1 MAVRTAGLAGRFA
14 LTMYLAKYFDL
25 KDIGA
30 FGLVAGAV
38 GILPCALGCGI
49 NYFLSREI
57 VGLPPLR
64 AGMMLRDRLA
74 FTLAMS
80 LVATIVLATLAGI
93 GLLPVR
99 HNLPLLIWI
108 LIGESIA
115 FDIHMSLISLRMAV
129 AANVLLFVR
138 SAGWVFPA
146 IALGVFL
153 GPRFRTFDFVLYC
166 WSAGLAVNFVC
177 LFVVVLRDWPLR
189 DIART
194 GIDFRWLA
202 RTVRRASLIYPS
214 DLGIAGQ
221 IYLDRYIV
229 EHYLGMKQV
238 GVYTLYWSMA
248 NAVYVLVTVGVVQ
261 LVVPHLIERHRV
273 GIKAEWRSAF
283 LAELVKMVSIA
294 VPLCAACGGI
304 VLMVLPRI
312 GMTQFSVSPLVL
324 ELMLVGVIVR
334 LVSDVFSQ
342 ALYSRNLDA
351 SFAAMNIIG
360 LLISAATSIAL
371 ITHGGLLGVAAGM
384 IISPAVLL
392 ALRGVLLAKGYARD
406 TMVAVSRSGG

>member
-30 FGLVAGAV
+30 FGLIAGAV

-57 VGLPPLR
+57 VGAPPLR
-64 AGMMLRDRLA
+64 AGIMLRDRLA

-80 LVATIVLATLAGI
+80 VLATTVLATLT
-93 GLLPVR
+93 GLGVLPVR
-99 HNLPLLIWI
+99 HNLLLLIWI

-115 FDIHMSLISLRMAV
+115 FDVHMSLISLRLAV

-146 IALGVFL
+146 IGFGVFL
-153 GPRFRTFDFVLYC
+153 GPRFRTFDFVLQC
-166 WSAGLAVNFVC
+166 WGAGLVVNFVC
-177 LFVVVLRDWPLR
+177 LYSVVLRDWPLR
-189 DIART
+189 AIART
-194 GIDFRWLA
+194 RIDFRWLG

-261 LVVPHLIERHRV
+261 LVVPHLVERHRA
-273 GIKAEWRSAF
+273 GIKGEWRSAF
-283 LAELVKMVSIA
+283 VAELVKIVSIA
-294 VPLCAACGGI
+294 IPLCLVCGVV
-304 VLMVLPRI
+304 VLQALPRI
-312 GMTQFSVSPLVL
+312 GMRQFGVWPLVF
-324 ELMLVGVIVR
+324 ELMLVGVTMR

-342 ALYSRNLDA
+342 GLYSRNLDA
-351 SFAAMNIIG
+351 SYATMNIIG
-360 LLISAATSIAL
+360 LLISAAITVVL
-371 ITHGGLLGVAAGM
+371 IRHGGLLGVALGM
-384 IISPAVLL
+384 IISPTVLL
-392 ALRGVLLAKGYARD
+392 AMRGVLLAKGYMRD
-406 TMVAVSRSGG
+406 AMVAMPRSSA